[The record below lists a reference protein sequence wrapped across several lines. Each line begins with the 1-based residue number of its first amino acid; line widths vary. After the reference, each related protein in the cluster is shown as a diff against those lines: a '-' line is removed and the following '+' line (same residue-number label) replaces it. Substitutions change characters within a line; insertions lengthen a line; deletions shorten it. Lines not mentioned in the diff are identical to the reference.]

1 MYHVLPPS
9 AMENDLWRQG
19 FVSMAALAGVVG
31 GLGELKGGLVAVVVG
46 GLGVVGD
53 GLGET

>member
-46 GLGVVGD
+46 GLG
-53 GLGET
+53 EA